1 MALALT
7 PWSIVLA
14 PFPYAEVD
22 RESKR
27 PVCVISSA
35 VVSERTGNVSALM
48 ITSSAARIARLGL
61 GDVLLRE
68 WREAG
73 LRRAW
78 VARTTRL
85 ATIATWRVGE
95 TLGLL
100 TDEDRDRVREAL
112 FSVLALS

>member
-73 LRRAW
+73 LRRASVGAQPAW
-78 VARTTRL
+78 RL
-85 ATIATWRVGE
+85 SRRGGSAKRSA
-95 TLGLL
+95 
-100 TDEDRDRVREAL
+100 
-112 FSVLALS
+112 S